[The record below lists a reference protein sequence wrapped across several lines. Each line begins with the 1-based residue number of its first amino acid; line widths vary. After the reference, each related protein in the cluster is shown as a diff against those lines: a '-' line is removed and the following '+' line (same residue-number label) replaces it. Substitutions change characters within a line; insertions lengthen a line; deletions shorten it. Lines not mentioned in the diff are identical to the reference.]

1 MQDKENSILQ
11 IIDDKIR
18 IKYVIY
24 IYLYRKKNFEQLI
37 SSKKTNEN
45 DYTLTYGIISK
56 KKQITDNLLKDVIG
70 VNKNDNEEGLY
81 MCALNR
87 SNNNILYYESE
98 KAFSYKNKTKEI
110 YYFLFMYLYCEILII
125 NFTYSVILNK
135 NII

>member
-1 MQDKENSILQ
+1 MQNKENSILQ

>member
-56 KKQITDNLLKDVIG
+56 KKQITDNLLKVVIG

-81 MCALNR
+81 MCAFKR

>member
-1 MQDKENSILQ
+1 
-11 IIDDKIR
+11 
-18 IKYVIY
+18 
-24 IYLYRKKNFEQLI
+24 
-37 SSKKTNEN
+37 
-45 DYTLTYGIISK
+45 
-56 KKQITDNLLKDVIG
+56 
-70 VNKNDNEEGLY
+70 

>member
-1 MQDKENSILQ
+1 MQNKENSILQ

-18 IKYVIY
+18 IKYVLY

-37 SSKKTNEN
+37 SSKKTNES

-81 MCALNR
+81 MCSLNL
-87 SNNNILYYESE
+87 SNNNILYYEGE
-98 KAFSYKNKTKEI
+98 KAFSYKNKAKEI

-125 NFTYSVILNK
+125 NFTYSVILNIK
-135 NII
+135 I